1 MKISSL
7 LLPLILLTH
16 LIACDDSTGG
26 PKQAQPSA
34 VHSTLTAAPV
44 TYSPEAGAFVTE
56 VTVTVLDEDETP
68 LSGVWVSLLM
78 PNGSATA
85 DATAVLT
92 DAGGEAV
99 IGVTD
104 HHFETVTVQ
113 ALASRTAPVDP
124 ETAVTLDASALVAF
138 TATLTVTAD
147 GAAAYTHENAAF
159 PLRLSL
165 QDGVGPVEAA
175 ELEYLPAFNGVTVD
189 PLALTTDAAGE
200 AAFTATAIMTGAFDF
215 SFELEGIIE
224 PITAT
229 AALPGLVIGGELLD
243 AMSFPAFLNPRVGVF
258 GVQVF
263 GGTPVIL
270 GELAGSVPADLL
282 AEDPAYELQLPIA
295 PPTEWLTAVEGG
307 VLLGYFPPA
316 LYNDANNNGAWDEDE
331 FLCAVHG
338 TPGALVFVHPGTAQ
352 DPPMVGWTF
361 LDALEENPQVIPWDT
376 AAPAQ
381 DMLIV
386 SAPVRVPEVRGPV
399 GVTAGTDNVRV
410 AFAVVDAPTFM
421 QMADDGENP
430 WLLLF
435 DPAHSASLLDV
446 AVADGEFAG
455 VTADPLAVLD
465 SATVEAWSLTQ
476 ELGPGF
482 PLTQMLILPYAY
494 VDVDVDGHLTEGDQ
508 VAGTLAPPYGANWHF
523 SYILDLP
530 RIVAFFS
537 TDALFLHAGWNWWA
551 SPTEYAVTQVIVNL
565 PGFPIL
571 QVDGEVPADLTDI
584 DFAVYAPGAGDED
597 PPKATGR
604 FASGGDTD
612 LVNITEC
619 VGCDLITVGDVL
631 RVTEVLP
638 ETTFVDWAEPIRIG
652 SFQ

>member
-1 MKISSL
+1 MKPFRL
-7 LLPLILLTH
+7 LLPIFLLAH
-16 LIACDDSTGG
+16 LIACDDSSSG

-34 VHSTLTAAPV
+34 VLSTLSASPV

-56 VTVTVLDEDETP
+56 VTVTVVDEDGSP
-68 LSGVWVSLLM
+68 LSGVWVSLVLQD
-78 PNGSATA
+78 GAATA

-92 DAGGEAV
+92 DAAGEAV

-104 HHFETVTVQ
+104 HHLETVTVS
-113 ALASRTAPVDP
+113 ALASRVTPIDP
-124 ETAVTLDASALVAF
+124 ETAVTLDATAQLSFTVA
-138 TATLTVTAD
+138 LTVEAD
-147 GAAAYTHENAAF
+147 GEAAYTHEDAAF
-159 PLRLSL
+159 PLRLRL
-165 QDGVGPVEAA
+165 EDAVGPVEAA
-175 ELEYLPAFNGVTVD
+175 DLEYLPAFNGVTVD
-189 PLALTTDAAGE
+189 PLALTTDADGE
-200 AAFTATAIMTGAFDF
+200 AAFTATAIMTGTFDF
-215 SFELEGIIE
+215 SFELEGIVE
-224 PITAT
+224 PISAT
-229 AALPGLVIGGELLD
+229 TTLPGLTIGGELLE
-243 AMSFPAFLNPRVGVF
+243 AMSFPEFLNPRVGVF

-270 GELAGSVPADLL
+270 GELPGSVPADPL
-282 AEDPAYELQLPIA
+282 AAEASYELQLPIA

-316 LYNDANNNGAWDEDE
+316 LYNDANDNGFWDEDE

-338 TPGALVFVHPGTAQ
+338 TLGALVFVHPGTAQ

-361 LDALEENPQVIPWDT
+361 LTALEENPQVIPWDT
-376 AAPAQ
+376 AALAQ
-381 DMLIV
+381 DMRIV
-386 SAPVRVPEVRGPV
+386 SAPVRVPEVQGPV

-421 QMADDGENP
+421 QLADEGENP

-446 AVADGEFAG
+446 AVADGEFSG
-455 VTADPLAVLD
+455 VTADPLAILD
-465 SATVEAWSLTQ
+465 ANTVEAWSLTQ

-482 PLTQMLILPYAY
+482 PLTQLLILPYAY
-494 VDVDVDGHLTEGDQ
+494 VDTDGDGHLSEGDG

-551 SPTEYAVTQVIVNL
+551 SPTEYAITQVIVNL
-565 PGFPIL
+565 PGFPTL
-571 QVDGEVPADLTDI
+571 QVDDEVPADLTDI
-584 DFAVYAPGAGDED
+584 DFAVYAADAGDDD

-619 VGCDLITVGDVL
+619 VGCELITVGDVL

-638 ETTFVDWAEPIRIG
+638 ETTFLDWSEPIRLG
-652 SFQ
+652 SFH